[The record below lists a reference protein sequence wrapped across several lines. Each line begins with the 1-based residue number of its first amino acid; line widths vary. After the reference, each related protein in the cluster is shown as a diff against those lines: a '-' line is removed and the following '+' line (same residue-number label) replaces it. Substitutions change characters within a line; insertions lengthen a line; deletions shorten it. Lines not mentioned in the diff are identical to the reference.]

1 MPMSVDK
8 KHSRR
13 WKERGVNRAERSRN
27 LRYRRPAL
35 AMIRRDAIIDE
46 IGEIGDECAELEYAV
61 EDDEKL
67 IDAFDGDSDEAF
79 EFKMMFSD
87 LANKCEHLTI
97 ALTDTEVTE
106 YFDDFFVGLLG
117 GSAYKVIGFD
127 SFEEDYFTLTRFE
140 AQLAHGV
147 SGKQLMGLTKENL
160 IATAGQ
166 CIGIMMCLLDIRH
179 SYDCLKSTLDILRDE
194 RAEVMK
200 NVRGISEAYDKVQE
214 NSYNREARDFYESLL
229 ERLPDAAWV
238 Q

>member
-1 MPMSVDK
+1 MNK
-8 KHSRR
+8 
-13 WKERGVNRAERSRN
+13 AEKARN

-35 AMIRRDAIIDE
+35 AMIRRDAIMDE
-46 IGEIGDECAELEYAV
+46 IDEIGDECAMLEYAV

-79 EFKMMFSD
+79 EFRMMFSALTD
-87 LANKCEHLTI
+87 KCERLTR
-97 ALTDTEVTE
+97 ALIDTEVTE
-106 YFDDFFVGLLG
+106 HFDDFFVGLLG

-127 SFEEDYFTLTRFE
+127 SFEEDYFTLTQFDAE
-140 AQLAHGV
+140 LAHEV
-147 SGKQLMGLTKENL
+147 SGKRLMGLTKESL

-166 CIGIMMCLLDIRH
+166 CIGIMMSLLDIRH

-200 NVRGISEAYDKVQE
+200 NVKGISEAYDKVQE
-214 NSYNREARDFYESLL
+214 NPNDRKARDIYESLL
-229 ERLPDAAWV
+229 ERLPDVAWV

>member
-1 MPMSVDK
+1 MNK
-8 KHSRR
+8 
-13 WKERGVNRAERSRN
+13 AEKARN

-35 AMIRRDAIIDE
+35 AMIRRDAIMDE
-46 IGEIGDECAELEYAV
+46 INEIGDECALLEYTV

-79 EFKMMFSD
+79 EFRMMFSALTD
-87 LANKCEHLTI
+87 KCERLTR

-106 YFDDFFVGLLG
+106 HFDDFFVGLLG

-127 SFEEDYFTLTRFE
+127 SFEEDYFALTQFE
-140 AQLAHGV
+140 TQVAHET
-147 SGKQLMGLTKENL
+147 SGKRLMGLTKENL
-160 IATAGQ
+160 LATAGQ

-200 NVRGISEAYDKVQE
+200 SVKCISEVWEKLQE
-214 NSYNREARDFYESLL
+214 NPYNREARNLYESLL
-229 ERLPDAAWV
+229 ERLPDVAWV